1 MGING
6 LNPKILK
13 KKEMFLRWFCSK
25 DNEKMIFLGLFWY
38 IKKKVATNAASIDGG
53 SGRVSGHGVQS
64 RYRHRLRR
72 TGWHGEWQWLGG
84 SGTNRNIRSARFQWY
99 QLERGSGSIGR
110 DMAVVDRHVDIVRH
124 VKNVAVEVAEWDSGG
139 TMSGSGWVAVVS
151 FERGDQGGSNGTG

>member
-72 TGWHGEWQWLGG
+72 TGWHGEWQWFQSKYQVSAVPMVSVRAWQWQYWQRYG
-84 SGTNRNIRSARFQWY
+84 SC
-99 QLERGSGSIGR
+99 
-110 DMAVVDRHVDIVRH
+110 
-124 VKNVAVEVAEWDSGG
+124 
-139 TMSGSGWVAVVS
+139 
-151 FERGDQGGSNGTG
+151 